1 MIDSEKRS
9 MLTDALT
16 PPPGCTFSSGFATTF
31 SLDLITLLT
40 LPLHLAWLGSGQEK
54 SDQIDPLR
62 MMEALRR
69 TSEKLTVVYQHGRM
83 LIPRTASPLVGLL
96 EGMVHG
102 ASAKHGGAFHPKVW
116 LLKFSP
122 SDNVSATRMRLIVLS
137 RNITDDGSWDLS
149 MQLDGVCGRNQQNKN
164 SPLRDFV
171 TKSIELSKKVVTK
184 QRQIVIDQITTDVM
198 RCEWE
203 LPSGFDE
210 VQFHVL
216 GLGRKPATWLPRT
229 ESGTW
234 DELGVISPFVTE
246 RALESLSKLTNTPLF
261 LIARPEEMD
270 QLNDPLPG
278 KFNEVFTLADGAE
291 TSDDEDDQP
300 TRERGLH
307 AKVFVGRR
315 GWNTHL
321 FIGSTNATNAA
332 LMDGINVE
340 FMAELIG
347 KYSKVGKP
355 ESWLGGDGIKCLLT
369 PYLRSIPNESVEKLH
384 NQKALEDLRK
394 ILADAELLLDCA
406 VVEGGWTVC
415 LKGLYQTDF
424 GNVDVAVWPL
434 SLNRERAVSASS
446 ESESGVIL
454 GVLSKQDITSLTGFR
469 LKIGQEELQFGLDI
483 PLKNAP
489 QGRELE
495 ILRNALQNRDGFIR
509 YLMLFLGD
517 WDPVTTELGGDD
529 RKSGLPWRPSG
540 DLSDGPP
547 LFEMLARAF
556 VSDPGRLQ
564 QISQVVNRL
573 RQESASGE
581 DNLIPSGFLEVW
593 SIFEE
598 AMMKKVS
605 R

>member
-16 PPPGCTFSSGFATTF
+16 PPPGYTFSSGVATTF

-40 LPLHLAWLGSGQEK
+40 LPLHLAWLSSGQET
-54 SDQIDPLR
+54 SDQVDPLR
-62 MMEALRR
+62 IMEALRR

-83 LIPRTASPLVGLL
+83 QIPHTASPLVGLL

-122 SDNVSATRMRLIVLS
+122 TDKISETRMRLIVLS

-149 MQLDGVCGRNQQNKN
+149 MQLDGICRPNLQNKN
-164 SPLRDFV
+164 NIPLRDFIS
-171 TKSIELSKKVVTK
+171 KSIELSKKVVTK
-184 QRQIVIDQITTDVM
+184 QRQTEIDQISTNLM

-203 LPSGFDE
+203 LPNGFDE

-216 GLGRKPATWLPRT
+216 GLDNKPATWLPHT
-229 ESGTW
+229 KSGKW

-261 LIARPEEMD
+261 LIARPEELD
-270 QLNDPLPG
+270 RLNEPLPG

-291 TSDDEDDQP
+291 ISDDEDDQP
-300 TRERGLH
+300 SRERGLH
-307 AKVFVGRR
+307 AKVFVGRS

-321 FIGSTNATNAA
+321 FIGSANATNAA
-332 LMDGINVE
+332 LIDGINVE

-347 KYSKVGKP
+347 KYSKIGKP
-355 ESWLGGDGIKCLLT
+355 ESWLGSDGIRCLLT
-369 PYLRSIPNESVEKLH
+369 PYIRSIPDESDEKLH
-384 NQKALEDLRK
+384 NQNRLEELRKALV
-394 ILADAELLLDCA
+394 DAELLLDCVA
-406 VVEGGWTVC
+406 VDVGWTVS
-415 LKGLYQTDF
+415 LKGLRQIDF
-424 GNVDVAVWPL
+424 DDVKVAVWPL
-434 SLNRERAVSASS
+434 SLKIERAVPFSS
-446 ESESGVIL
+446 ENESSLIL

-469 LKIGQEELQFGLDI
+469 LRIGQEELQFGLDI

-495 ILRNALQNRDGFIR
+495 IFRNALQNRDGFIR

-517 WDPVTTELGGDD
+517 WDTVNTGPEWDD
-529 RKSGLPWRPSG
+529 KKNGLPWRISG
-540 DLSDGPP
+540 ELSDGPP

-556 VSDPGRLQ
+556 VSDPNRLK
-564 QISQVVNRL
+564 QISQVVSRL
-573 RQESASGE
+573 KQESENGE
-581 DNLIPSGFLEVW
+581 DDLIPSGFLELW
-593 SIFEE
+593 SIFEN

-605 R
+605 